1 VKKTILAAFS
11 LFIISCTAPVV
22 HKPVAERSVLSYDY
36 TASLFEETFQKEYKE
51 FYTNRTPA
59 VLTREIL
66 LTMPVDAV
74 FYPVPESVVYSLT
87 FAEGN
92 IASRKLVKT
101 APEPYL
107 KQAEKVLSGLK
118 PGDIAPAYVGNEA
131 HYPVV
136 YLVFQFTEGV
146 R

>member
-1 VKKTILAAFS
+1 MKKIIAAAFS
-11 LFIISCTAPVV
+11 LFVISCTAPVV
-22 HKPVAERSVLSYDY
+22 HKPVAARSVLSYEY

-51 FYTNRTPA
+51 FYTNRKSAALTKEI
-59 VLTREIL
+59 VLTL
-66 LTMPVDAV
+66 PVDAV
-74 FYPVPESVVYSLT
+74 FYPVPESVVYRLT

-92 IASRKLVKT
+92 IASSKLIKT
-101 APEPYL
+101 APEPYF
-107 KQAEKVLSGLK
+107 KQAEKALSELK